1 MPGFAK
7 PTTTQT
13 PDALLDYWLT
23 RLTGSELRVLLYA
36 VRRTYGFKRDEDA
49 ISLEQFLH
57 GITTREGTVLDAGI
71 GISRSALLGAIK
83 SLTTQ
88 GLLLKARRVGDDGRD
103 TVSIYRLALVDD
115 RHPRPEQ
122 GLRELNTTQVPDEI
136 FDYWLPR
143 LSDAELKVL
152 LYIVRRTLG
161 FRKQADAIKPAQFLS
176 GVTSRSGAQ
185 LDGGCGVSQKHLY
198 RALSDLQSKGLISVQ
213 RRVSARVG
221 NQASVFTLV
230 FAHDVPAL
238 LRPTADLDPRAL
250 DYRLDEIP
258 LMVVPPRD
266 APPHA
271 STQDTERGQKRH
283 RAGSEKTQSPHRGP
297 GTGEQKGHK
306 AGAEKIQSGVS
317 QDTER
322 SVSQQIPQQTD
333 SLKERQ
339 QTEKI
344 VIESMTSDLTILHRN
359 GTPPRVTAATDVPP
373 PAAADALIAARI
385 EALVAEVGDTSSPR
399 ASVTKA
405 RRRFHDSGCAA
416 ADFLA
421 LIDDARTVVRRYRP
435 AKPMP
440 YFFTTLDGL
449 VRTTATRHPDEV
461 AAVGPLPIT
470 EPHPVWRAVL
480 EEIQSITTVEN
491 FTLWFAATRVVA
503 AEGDVVRV
511 QVPTPFSKDWLE
523 RKLQGRV
530 RDALVHCG
538 YGHVRVEYV
547 VASEAVRGAGFCHR
561 RD

>member
-83 SLTTQ
+83 SLTAQ

-283 RAGSEKTQSPHRGP
+283 RAPTADLERGSKKDTKREQKRYRAGSARTQSALCRNRAHN
-297 GTGEQKGHK
+297 K
-306 AGAEKIQSGVS
+306 
-317 QDTER
+317 
-322 SVSQQIPQQTD
+322 QT
-333 SLKERQ
+333 
-339 QTEKI
+339 
-344 VIESMTSDLTILHRN
+344 V
-359 GTPPRVTAATDVPP
+359 
-373 PAAADALIAARI
+373 
-385 EALVAEVGDTSSPR
+385 
-399 ASVTKA
+399 
-405 RRRFHDSGCAA
+405 
-416 ADFLA
+416 
-421 LIDDARTVVRRYRP
+421 
-435 AKPMP
+435 
-440 YFFTTLDGL
+440 
-449 VRTTATRHPDEV
+449 
-461 AAVGPLPIT
+461 
-470 EPHPVWRAVL
+470 
-480 EEIQSITTVEN
+480 
-491 FTLWFAATRVVA
+491 
-503 AEGDVVRV
+503 
-511 QVPTPFSKDWLE
+511 
-523 RKLQGRV
+523 
-530 RDALVHCG
+530 
-538 YGHVRVEYV
+538 
-547 VASEAVRGAGFCHR
+547 
-561 RD
+561 